1 MSIQISLNSIP
12 DMVDPE
18 KKKEVMDGIVAE
30 IMARMKAE
38 GMSQEDILATIE
50 QVKNQEIE
58 EEE

>member
-50 QVKNQEIE
+50 QIKKSRD
-58 EEE
+58 

>member
-1 MSIQISLNSIP
+1 
-12 DMVDPE
+12 
-18 KKKEVMDGIVAE
+18 MDGIVAE

-50 QVKNQEIE
+50 QIKNQEIE